1 MMLDNFFVE
10 WYLSK
15 TILEEM
21 AAARSRFMHLHA
33 DQNHF
38 SMEKSIPLATP

>member
-1 MMLDNFFVE
+1 MMLDDFFVE

-21 AAARSRFMHLHA
+21 AAARSRFMHFHV

-38 SMEKSIPLATP
+38 FHANLDFSIEK